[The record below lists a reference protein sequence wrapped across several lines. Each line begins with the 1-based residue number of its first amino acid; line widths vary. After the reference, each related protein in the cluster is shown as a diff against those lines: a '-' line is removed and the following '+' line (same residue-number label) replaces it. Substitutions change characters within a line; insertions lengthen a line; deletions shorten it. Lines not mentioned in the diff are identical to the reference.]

1 MPASHLRRRM
11 HPAVHRHQE
20 PASAG
25 PRILGVGS
33 IALIS
38 LAAVLTLRNMP
49 SVAEYGWSSIA
60 FYLLGALFFFIPLAL
75 VAAELATGW
84 PRAGGLYAWV
94 KQAFGDRS
102 GFLAVWFEWVE
113 NIVWFPTVLSFV
125 AATLAYVIDPGL
137 ADNKLYLVIA
147 MLTIFWALTLANFF
161 GMRWTARMNN
171 PGVLAGTLFP
181 AIVLI
186 VLGGYWLLA
195 GRHIAI
201 PFHARK
207 LAPSLGNPN
216 SLVFFAGVLLG
227 FAGIEM
233 AGFHAKETRN
243 PGRDYPRAIFMAAGL
258 IVGISIL
265 ATLAIAFVV
274 PQAKLSLVS
283 GLLQAF
289 DAFFKS
295 LGIGAWAT
303 KVMAALTGLGT
314 LALISTWL
322 LGPAKGL
329 YASEK
334 TGDLPP
340 ELHYVNRRHV
350 PVSILLAQGVLG
362 SLFALLFLFVPSV
375 NTSYW
380 MLSALTTQILVL
392 MYILVF
398 AAVLRLRYTQP
409 DAPRPYKVPGGM
421 VGIWIVAGMGLIGSA
436 FGLVIGFIPPAGIS
450 HWPTPIYIGAMAA
463 AIVIC
468 SAPPF
473 IIERIKKPSW
483 RIADPDEVLLDV
495 DEDRTAEQVAA
506 GAAALALAAG
516 RLTDE
521 TLSPRSAVAL
531 AGDHAENTGAH

>member
-11 HPAVHRHQE
+11 HPLVRRHDA
-20 PASAG
+20 PASPG
-25 PRILGVGS
+25 PRILGAGS

-38 LAAVLTLRNMP
+38 LAAVLTLRGFP

-60 FYLLGALFFFIPLAL
+60 FYVLGALFFFIPLAL

-125 AATLAYVIDPGL
+125 AATLAYVIDPSL
-137 ADNKLYLVIA
+137 ATDKLYLVIA
-147 MLTIFWALTLANFF
+147 MLTIFWSLTLANFF
-161 GMRWTARMNN
+161 GMKWTARLNN
-171 PGVLAGTLFP
+171 PGVIAGTLLP
-181 AIVLI
+181 AAVLI
-186 VLGGYWLLA
+186 GLGAYWLIS
-195 GRHIAI
+195 GRPSAI
-201 PFHARK
+201 PFHASK
-207 LAPSLGNPN
+207 LVPKVGSL
-216 SLVFFAGVLLG
+216 SDVVFFAGVLLG

-243 PGRDYPRAIFMAAGL
+243 PGRDYPRAIFLAAGL

-289 DAFFKS
+289 DAFFHS
-295 LGIGAWAT
+295 LGIGSWAT

-334 TGDLPP
+334 SGDLPP
-340 ELHYVNRRHV
+340 ELHYVNKRHV
-350 PVSILLAQGVLG
+350 PVAILVAQGILG
-362 SLFALLFLFVPSV
+362 SMFALMFLFVPSI
-375 NTSYW
+375 NTGYW

-398 AAVLRLRYTQP
+398 AAALRLRYTQP
-409 DAPRPYKVPGGM
+409 NAARPYKVPGGKP
-421 VGIWIVAGMGLIGSA
+421 GIWIVCGMGLVGSV
-436 FGLVIGFIPPAGIS
+436 FGLVIGFIPPSGVD
-450 HWPTPIYIGAMAA
+450 HWPTPIYIGAMLA
-463 AIVIC
+463 AILIC
-468 SAPPF
+468 SLPPF
-473 IIERIKKPSW
+473 VIERIKKPGW
-483 RIADPDEVLLDV
+483 NIAHPDEVLLDV
-495 DEDRTAEQVAA
+495 DEDKTPEQVAA
-506 GAAALALAAG
+506 ETARRFKPASLSVDTLAPP
-516 RLTDE
+516 
-521 TLSPRSAVAL
+521 TLDPAPTRHNEHIEVR
-531 AGDHAENTGAH
+531 

>member
-1 MPASHLRRRM
+1 MPASHLRRRL
-11 HPAVHRHQE
+11 HPVVRRHE
-20 PASAG
+20 KKGADG
-25 PRILGVGS
+25 VRVLGAGS

-38 LAAVLTLRNMP
+38 LAAVLTLRGMP

-75 VAAELATGW
+75 VSAELATGW
-84 PRAGGLYAWV
+84 PRAGGLFAWV

-125 AATLAYVIDPGL
+125 AATLAYVIDPSL
-137 ADNKLYLVIA
+137 ANDKVYLVIA
-147 MLTIFWALTLANFF
+147 MLTIFWGLTLANFF
-161 GMRWTARMNN
+161 GMKWTARLNN
-171 PGVLAGTLFP
+171 PGVLAGTLLP
-181 AIVLI
+181 AFVLI
-186 VLGGYWLLA
+186 GLGAYWLIA
-195 GRHIAI
+195 GRHNAI
-201 PFHARK
+201 PFHTGK
-207 LAPSLGNPN
+207 LVPNLGHLNN
-216 SLVFFAGVLLG
+216 VVFFAGVLLG

-233 AGFHAKETRN
+233 AGFHAKETRD
-243 PGRDYPRAIFMAAGL
+243 PGRDYPRAIFLAAAL
-258 IVGISIL
+258 IVGISVL

-274 PQAKLSLVS
+274 PQGKLSLVS

-289 DAFFKS
+289 DYFFKAI
-295 LGIGAWAT
+295 GIGAWAT

-340 ELHYVNRRHV
+340 ELHYVNKRHV
-350 PVSILLAQGVLG
+350 PVAILLAQGVLG
-362 SLFALLFLFVPSV
+362 SLFALVFLFVPSI

-398 AAVLRLRYTQP
+398 AAALRLRYTQP
-409 DAPRPYKVPGGM
+409 DTPRPYKIPGGK
-421 VGIWIVAGMGLIGSA
+421 VGIWLVAGMGLAGSV
-436 FGLVIGFIPPAGIS
+436 FGLIIGFIPPAGID
-450 HWPTPIYIGAMAA
+450 HWPTPIYVAAMAG

-468 SAPPF
+468 SVPPF

-483 RIADPDEVLLDV
+483 TITDPDEVLLDV
-495 DEDRTAEQVAA
+495 DELPAPTAPV
-506 GAAALALAAG
+506 LVLAAP
-516 RLTDE
+516 LT
-521 TLSPRSAVAL
+521 PAL
-531 AGDHAENTGAH
+531 PGAHSDTTGH